1 VKKKWNSISNYLF
14 LLPAFLIYTSVVIGP
29 TIYTAF
35 LSLFKWNGVG
45 PKVFVGLNN
54 YINLF
59 SKDKVFWL
67 SLKNNL
73 IWVVLTLVIIMALA
87 LAFALLFNR
96 DFIGR
101 AFFRSYFYFPYTL
114 SFILIAIAWRKL
126 YDPSIGIL
134 NESLRALNLGD
145 YTSTYTANPKIA
157 LYCVFAAAAWQGIGQ
172 PMILFLTGLQTVP
185 QEVLEAAKIDGAG
198 PISAFFLITVPLMKE
213 TFIIVIAT
221 LTIISMKVYDI
232 ILGMTGGGP
241 ANTTQTLATYMRSQ
255 SFLYTHYGIGSA
267 IAVVMLLIMLL
278 IIVPYMIFSAR
289 TD

>member
-1 VKKKWNSISNYLF
+1 MKKRENISNYLF
-14 LLPAFLIYTSVVIGP
+14 LAPAFLIYTMVVIGP
-29 TIYTAF
+29 TIYTAI

-54 YINLF
+54 YINLIT
-59 SKDKVFWL
+59 KDKVFWL
-67 SLKNNL
+67 SIKNNL
-73 IWVVLTLVIIMALA
+73 IWVVLTLVIIMAGA
-87 LAFALLFNR
+87 LAFALLFNQ

-114 SFILIAIAWRKL
+114 SFILIAIVWRKI
-126 YDPSIGIL
+126 YDPSIGFL
-134 NESLRALNLGD
+134 NEFLRAINLED
-145 YTSTYTANPKIA
+145 LTSVWTADPKIA

-185 QEVLEAAKIDGAG
+185 HEIIEAAKIDGAG
-198 PISAFFLITVPLMKE
+198 PFSSFFLITVPLMKE

-241 ANTTQTLATYMRSQ
+241 ANTTQTLGTYMRSQ
-255 SFLYTHYGIGSA
+255 SFLFNHYGIGAA

-278 IIVPYMIFSAR
+278 IIVPYVIFSAR